1 MATIIS
7 DVFGD
12 LKIALRKIND
22 AAIAVATVDKIIDNV
37 VLVTFTNHV
46 IENYN
51 LLIVSGQRFQR
62 NNIVG
67 AFNNIIA
74 SHRIDSCVEIINH
87 ILVLILMQVLSAKV
101 NFVVDQQPVKH
112 MHENICLTRVAWP
125 ANKHPKGICWHTRVA
140 LFVITFCSQTGV
152 VIRNFHFFFCYIYGK
167 NMSMKKWRKLVDEK
181 AEVEQQNDKILAV
194 IKNNKINK
202 EFGQLSGE
210 DLFKPI
216 TSRLDKLQVGTASKE
231 EEEQIP
237 DYGMDEFDLNN
248 PFDEDFRP
256 DAETPPPSPLP
267 TPPPSPPL
275 PPSPPPSYYTSSPPP
290 SPLPPLAE
298 EEEME
303 EVQPSGGVKPK
314 ESKWGPPQE
323 LVIKGSESVDL
334 QTLNRMLT
342 VNKDNPNYFVKS
354 ETSKFHN
361 YTLADIKK
369 ARDAILERRQGK
381 FMPPADWMP
390 DVDDD
395 EPDRE
400 MEGSGSVDPNALV
413 ERLHISLASIQ
424 AGNTSLKL
432 KKQVQQMLGLLVK
445 LKEITQKEAR
455 KILGTI
461 I

>member
-1 MATIIS
+1 
-7 DVFGD
+7 
-12 LKIALRKIND
+12 
-22 AAIAVATVDKIIDNV
+22 
-37 VLVTFTNHV
+37 
-46 IENYN
+46 
-51 LLIVSGQRFQR
+51 
-62 NNIVG
+62 
-67 AFNNIIA
+67 
-74 SHRIDSCVEIINH
+74 
-87 ILVLILMQVLSAKV
+87 
-101 NFVVDQQPVKH
+101 
-112 MHENICLTRVAWP
+112 
-125 ANKHPKGICWHTRVA
+125 
-140 LFVITFCSQTGV
+140 
-152 VIRNFHFFFCYIYGK
+152 
-167 NMSMKKWRKLVDEK
+167 MSMKKWRKLVDEK
-181 AEVEQQNDKILAV
+181 AEVEQQNDKILAT

-216 TSRLDKLQVGTASKE
+216 TSRLDKLQVGTAPKE

-237 DYGMDEFDLNN
+237 DYGMEEFDLNN
-248 PFDEDFRP
+248 PFDGDFRP

-334 QTLNRMLT
+334 QNLNRMLT
-342 VNKDNPNYFVKS
+342 VNKNNPNYVVKS
-354 ETSKFHN
+354 ETSKFSG
-361 YTLADIKK
+361 YTMAKIKK
-369 ARDAILERRQGK
+369 ARDEILERRKKRIKIPIQQL
-381 FMPPADWMP
+381 MP

-413 ERLHISLASIQ
+413 ERLHLSLASIQ

-432 KKQVQQMLGLLVK
+432 KKQVKQMLGLLVK
-445 LKEITQKEAR
+445 LKEITQKEAH
-455 KILGTI
+455 KILGSI

>member
-1 MATIIS
+1 
-7 DVFGD
+7 
-12 LKIALRKIND
+12 
-22 AAIAVATVDKIIDNV
+22 
-37 VLVTFTNHV
+37 
-46 IENYN
+46 
-51 LLIVSGQRFQR
+51 
-62 NNIVG
+62 
-67 AFNNIIA
+67 
-74 SHRIDSCVEIINH
+74 
-87 ILVLILMQVLSAKV
+87 
-101 NFVVDQQPVKH
+101 
-112 MHENICLTRVAWP
+112 
-125 ANKHPKGICWHTRVA
+125 
-140 LFVITFCSQTGV
+140 
-152 VIRNFHFFFCYIYGK
+152 
-167 NMSMKKWRKLVDEK
+167 MSMKKWQKLASEK

-202 EFGQLSGE
+202 GFGQLSGE

-216 TSRLDKLQVGTASKE
+216 TSRLDKLQVGTAPKE

-267 TPPPSPPL
+267 TPPPSPPPL

-298 EEEME
+298 EEELE
-303 EVQPSGGVKPK
+303 ESGASPEEKP
-314 ESKWGPPQE
+314 SKWGPPQE
-323 LVIKGSESVDL
+323 LVIKGSESIDL
-334 QTLNRMLT
+334 QTLNSILT
-342 VNKDNPNYFVKS
+342 KNKNNPNYVVKS
-354 ETSKFHN
+354 KKSKF
-361 YTLADIKK
+361 YKKTLAEIKK
-369 ARDAILERRQGK
+369 ARDEILERRKKGIKIPIQQL
-381 FMPPADWMP
+381 MP

-445 LKEITQKEAR
+445 LKEITQKEAH
-455 KILGTI
+455 KILGSI